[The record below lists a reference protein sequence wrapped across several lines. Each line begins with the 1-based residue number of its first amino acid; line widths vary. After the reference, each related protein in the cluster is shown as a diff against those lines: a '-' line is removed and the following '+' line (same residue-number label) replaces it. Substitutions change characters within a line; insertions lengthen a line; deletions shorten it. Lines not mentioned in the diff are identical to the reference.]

1 MGACSPYC
9 PTTIRHSSSLQ
20 SIPELIDSIDL
31 QASGSVLSL
40 PPHDSSFDYSRSPAE
55 ASRAIRK
62 KIKHGSSHQQ
72 YRALVV
78 RLLPR

>member
-1 MGACSPYC
+1 MGAYSPHC
-9 PTTIRHSSSLQ
+9 PIAMHPSSSLQ
-20 SIPELIDSIDL
+20 SIPELIDSIGL

-40 PPHDSSFDYSRSPAE
+40 LLHDSSFDHSRSPAE

-78 RLLPR
+78 RLLPI

>member
-1 MGACSPYC
+1 MGTCLPYC
-9 PTTIRHSSSLQ
+9 PASIHRSSSSQ

-40 PPHDSSFDYSRSPAE
+40 LLHDSYFDHSHSPAE

-78 RLLPR
+78 RLLPI